1 MYGLNLNDEVA
12 KYVKP
17 YFAER
22 SYEDFTDGNVSYND
36 TIVGTYS
43 KRKWLW
49 KQPMTVFLCDQYKIW
64 RKEISLFP

>member
-1 MYGLNLNDEVA
+1 MAAYVYGLNLNDEVA

-22 SYEDFTDGNVSYND
+22 SYDFTDGNVSYND

-43 KRKWLW
+43 KENGYEVANDGIF
-49 KQPMTVFLCDQYKIW
+49 M
-64 RKEISLFP
+64 